1 MQKKKLIIIITSI
14 LLVLGAIG
22 AGAYFFLQNKNT
34 DTPVKPAPTET
45 APTFEEEQESAWNK
59 IEEDERYQETITKYS
74 QYLNQ
79 EESIYGD
86 LYQGANVIPGLYA
99 VGNYVEKG
107 FFNPYFV
114 SDFWQTRDNYT
125 PNSLD
130 SYLGEYL
137 TDSFKESLLSIP
149 HENLDNR
156 IFIPDASLGIPVGCA
171 EEWIEYDCF
180 TTPPTIQKI
189 TVKGM
194 NRDTAIFTV
203 QFVMDVNYQ
212 AADMPVGSYLKQQR
226 NYSVD
231 FTVVNTNPG
240 LENLEFTDIKIDNI
254 ATSLDISNTIDTA
267 GEQP

>member
-1 MQKKKLIIIITSI
+1 MQKKKLIIIITTI
-14 LLVLGAIG
+14 LVVLGIVG
-22 AGAYFFLQNKNT
+22 AGSYFLLQDKT
-34 DTPVKPAPTET
+34 PDTTNPTATET
-45 APTFEEEQESAWNK
+45 PKTFEEEEELAWSK
-59 IEEDERYQETITKYS
+59 VEQDERYQETISKYS

-79 EESIYGD
+79 EESNYGD
-86 LYQGANVIPGLYA
+86 LYQGAITIPGLYA

-114 SDFWQTRDNYT
+114 SDYWQTKDNYSQ
-125 PNSLD
+125 NSLD
-130 SYLGEYL
+130 SFLGEYL
-137 TDSFKESLLSIP
+137 TDSYKENFVQIP

-171 EEWIEYDCF
+171 EDWTDYECF

-194 NRDTAIFTV
+194 DTNTAIFTV

-212 AADMPVGSYLKQQR
+212 SPDMPVGSYLKQTR

-231 FTVVNTNPG
+231 FTVVNTNPQ
-240 LENLEFTDIKIDNI
+240 LENLKFTDIKIDNV
-254 ATSLDISNTIDTA
+254 AASLDITNSNDTA
-267 GEQP
+267 GELP